1 MKVYDIETI
10 KGCFL
15 ACYLEDDKFTD
26 FEISHRKNDLYKL
39 IKYLEGIKNSNED
52 IVGFNIL
59 SFDSQIIRFIWDN
72 YDKWIDLSS
81 IQISS
86 LISEYG
92 SKIIDNQNYG
102 LFLPY
107 RENELI
113 GRNIDIFKIQH
124 FDNKNRRVG
133 LKRLEYE
140 MDAENVHDM
149 PVRVGKIDF
158 TSEEIED
165 LIKYCHNDC
174 IETKN
179 NYLHIIGEIE
189 HPLYKGN
196 NQIEIRDA
204 ITEKFGFDSTNYSN
218 SKFGDEIIKT
228 LYCQEAKIQYNQLP
242 RKGTFRKTVKFKD
255 GIPSYVKF
263 QTPDLQSFLKRM
275 KDKEIKASDE
285 FEESVKLFGQIHTF
299 ALGGLDMWP
308 LFK

>member
-1 MKVYDIETI
+1 
-10 KGCFL
+10 
-15 ACYLEDDKFTD
+15 
-26 FEISHRKNDLYKL
+26 
-39 IKYLEGIKNSNED
+39 
-52 IVGFNIL
+52 
-59 SFDSQIIRFIWDN
+59 
-72 YDKWIDLSS
+72 
-81 IQISS
+81 
-86 LISEYG
+86 
-92 SKIIDNQNYG
+92 
-102 LFLPY
+102 
-107 RENELI
+107 
-113 GRNIDIFKIQH
+113 
-124 FDNKNRRVG
+124 
-133 LKRLEYE
+133 

-149 PVRVGKIDF
+149 PVKVDKIDF

-174 IETKN
+174 IETEN

-204 ITEKFGFDSTNYSN
+204 ITEKFGFDATNYSN

-242 RKGTFRKTVKFKD
+242 RKGTFRKTVRFKD

-299 ALGGLDMWP
+299 ALGGIHNRIENKQYHSNDEYVIIDADVTGYYVRTIINNEFAPAHIDKKSFIKAYKYIAETREELKP
-308 LFK
+308 LAKRDKKIKGIVSGYKEAGVSVDT